1 MLDYV
6 MQGFFGYSATNFF
19 LKKWHC
25 HGVGEDS
32 TDVQVLSQAHY
43 DALMEQVSIR
53 TTMLNH
59 HQQVEL
65 LTTRVCAKR
74 CWD

>member
-19 LKKWHC
+19 LKKWHS
-25 HGVGEDS
+25 HGVEEDS

-43 DALMEQVSIR
+43 DALMEQVSVGCI
-53 TTMLNH
+53 LI
-59 HQQVEL
+59 
-65 LTTRVCAKR
+65 
-74 CWD
+74 